1 MAYDHLLRKYTQ
13 FQKGMIF
20 YLVVYKG
27 CETLKTATP
36 LRDTTPSGQSSF
48 QSELEIAP
56 LIDFAFYKIVL
67 S

>member
-1 MAYDHLLRKYTQ
+1 
-13 FQKGMIF
+13 MIF

-36 LRDTTPSGQSSF
+36 QRDTTPSGQSSF

-56 LIDFAFYKIVL
+56 LIDFGFYKIVYL
-67 S
+67 CRVEIAVR